1 MQLSKREFSKLSEN
15 QKKQILAS
23 KNNQKNKQQ
32 KRPLKSKLGSGIS
45 PMSKAPIAQ
54 TRTVK
59 TGKPTI
65 RQLRNG
71 DIMVTHREYI
81 GEIAANAGGPPST
94 FSLQSFSINPGL
106 TAIFPW
112 LSKLAQN
119 YESYRFEKLKF
130 CYETESPSTL
140 GGTLVMAVDYDSLD
154 ASPTSKQQ
162 AMAYRASV
170 RSAPWN
176 DCCHT
181 SVAEDLHKLKSNYIR
196 SLISPPPVNSDL
208 KTYDIGNLFVIT
220 QGISTAS
227 ATCGELYVEYSVH
240 LLTPVYDIVPVTS
253 VAQGTAGTSAAVISA
268 GLNISGN
275 LISGVVGNVVSF
287 QNLMIGNEYFLTS
300 GFTAG
305 AGTQTFSALVG
316 LTIKSGFVLGGS
328 VTSETMIATATVGS
342 ITITESAATTNPYI
356 TFSNV
361 PNGTL

>member
-59 TGKPTI
+59 TGRPTI
-65 RQLRNG
+65 KQLRNG

-181 SVAEDLHKLKSNYIR
+181 SVAEDLHKLKSNYVR
-196 SLISPPPVNSDL
+196 SLSSPPPANSDL

-253 VAQGTAGTSAAVISA
+253 VAQGTAGSAASLITT
-268 GLNISGN
+268 GLNITGN
-275 LISGVVGNVVSF
+275 LIASVVGNVVSF
-287 QNLMIGNEYFLTS
+287 QNLMIGNEYFLTY
-300 GFTAG
+300 G
-305 AGTQTFSALVG
+305 AGTDAGTVAVSALVG
-316 LTIKSGFVLGGS
+316 LTSKTPIFYNTVSYGGTFIATAIAGS
-328 VTSETMIATATVGS
+328 VTLTNNGATV
-342 ITITESAATTNPYI
+342 NPYI

-361 PNGTL
+361 PVGNL